1 MTSIPVH
8 ASAVKRSAIVKNK
21 KTVRGQKPE
30 RLRIDDPQQKTLKT
44 ARISGI

>member
-1 MTSIPVH
+1 MTLIPMH
-8 ASAVKRSAIVKNK
+8 ARAVKRSAIVKNK

-30 RLRIDDPQQKTLKT
+30 RLRTDGPKQKTLKT